1 VDFMLLTYLMFE
13 LTVFVSTELRK
24 FMKLGPTGQPPTYSK
39 VELAKAVLA
48 ELPAQVVEWMSF
60 LNNPPA

>member
-1 VDFMLLTYLMFE
+1 MFE